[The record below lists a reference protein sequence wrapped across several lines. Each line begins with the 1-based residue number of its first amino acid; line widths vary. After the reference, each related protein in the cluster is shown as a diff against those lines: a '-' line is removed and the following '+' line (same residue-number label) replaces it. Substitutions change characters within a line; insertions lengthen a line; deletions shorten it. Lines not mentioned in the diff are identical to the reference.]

1 MFCKVCYYDLR
12 GLSEPRCPECGT
24 QFNPADVTTYLMEV
38 PDLRAQ
44 SLRRIAW
51 MLAIAL
57 VAAFLIMVHLV
68 PSFFFG
74 PPSSGH

>member
-1 MFCKVCYYDLR
+1 
-12 GLSEPRCPECGT
+12 
-24 QFNPADVTTYLMEV
+24 MEV